1 LHKSTLAF
9 KGAGLGLGLMVYG
22 LNPKPMQTKGFPGFQ
37 MQTIEVHFETDIMVQ
52 TKLFCLQCPT
62 KATRS

>member
-37 MQTIEVHFETDIMVQ
+37 MQTIEVHFEIDIMVQ
-52 TKLFCLQCPT
+52 TKLI
-62 KATRS
+62 